1 MTLHLLPLRRMTMN
15 THFGPIIAPM
25 NGMLMRMMT
34 ATLSLFIGGAATA
47 VDQVSIVATTP
58 VCIEDDAANPS
69 VFTISRTSG
78 SGNLPVT
85 IDVFGSATLGLD
97 YSLPSGFT
105 YGSRAVRIL
114 RGGNYS
120 GPPSVSFSA
129 APGGGTRTV
138 GNGVIGIGSA
148 PVLAPGEYAAAPSV
162 TIVSPTGQSASLIP
176 ILAYKTIYAPQLDPI
191 PVVRSPLTSSP
202 PRLAGG
208 IAATGSINDQ
218 GRLVI
223 SSPGFGYEI
232 GEAVTFTA
240 PNVGVVATGKA
251 VYQIVGVTIAS
262 SGAGYGGSESVVIT
276 PDSLRDAR
284 GPGGILNPSGAQMTD
299 ASITKTFTVVA
310 VDITTPGAGYLNAP
324 PTVTFTTPSIG
335 SDDAVAEVST
345 VRTSILIPDGQ
356 ASTTLNAIPIAD
368 KKIELGE
375 EIQVSLIPVD
385 PAIYGVG
392 APSSATAVISDDD
405 MIVGW
410 NTVDASAEEDLL
422 GATPDES
429 IYSYVISRATGV
441 PNTENP
447 LTIDRTLKMQLTGT
461 SAATLNT
468 DFKLTYMYRHLNQPL
483 GKTMLELRTTDSDL
497 LNGWQVPTGFNLKK
511 GGAVINYVR
520 GPGELSV
527 GDVIQFGVDKDNTYI
542 VTSLNASFFTISPGL
557 VADVGENTLIRN
569 NLDILFSANG
579 GIQGNVLPGVLGFDT
594 YSTID
599 FTITPVYD
607 GTPEGSESLGLK
619 LLSSNDYLLADPQTQ
634 IAVIGDDDVL
644 PSISLSSNAARPTVL
659 NGTVTIG
666 AATIVLNAPITKDIV
681 FPYSISGNAI
691 AGVDYQAL
699 SGTVTV
705 PAGST
710 SATIQIVPLFT
721 ATTGAKTVVIT
732 LIDTQDYLLSG
743 SDSGIRNSSTTVN
756 ILDQAG
762 TVSVTAF
769 DPTATESEISNADP
783 GVFRVSIVRVGST
796 SPAVSVNYSITGSA
810 NPGSDYVVL
819 SGSTTIPA
827 GQNSVDIPV
836 VVVDDVIFE
845 PTEDVTLTLT
855 SAAGYNVASLN
866 ASASVQILDNE
877 PVVQISSNGNLAE
890 PSTKEQ
896 ITVFYPS
903 SSLNRSISIP
913 YVITGS
919 ATPSVDFSGLPSTF
933 TIPAGSNSATFT
945 ISVIDDAIAEGPES
959 VTLTLQ
965 SGTTYSINAVS
976 SFVTVQIADDEP
988 FVALVRKKDGREP
1001 ALSADAEVFLVNASG
1016 VRLEN
1021 RDGPAI
1027 SVSYQ
1032 LSPSVTLPATAGLD
1046 YTAPSGTGLGSV
1058 TIAQNQVSAL
1068 ITVPVLDDSLAEGD
1082 EGIVVTLK
1090 PSTNYTLTG
1099 NAALNTASLLIEDNE
1114 STLTVI
1120 KDKDAFEGRANG
1132 VVRISNRGGP
1142 VSAAVTVR
1150 YGITG
1155 SARAGLDYEPLS
1167 GVVTI
1172 PAGTEQIDIPV
1183 DSIDNSLLDPAR
1195 TVIITLKTST
1205 FYVIGGT
1212 GSATINIIDDDING
1226 GSTGNGT
1233 ADIGSG
1239 GGSCGLGGGVAVIT
1253 GVMVFL
1259 GTRLRRERRA

>member
-1 MTLHLLPLRRMTMN
+1 MD
-15 THFGPIIAPM
+15 THFGPILAPM
-25 NGMLMRMMT
+25 HGMLMRMMT
-34 ATLSLFIGGAATA
+34 AALCLFIGGAAAA
-47 VDQVSIVATTP
+47 VDQVSIVPTTP
-58 VCIEDDAANPS
+58 VCIEDVAANPA

-85 IDVFGSATLGLD
+85 IDVFGAASLGLD
-97 YSLPSGFT
+97 YSLPSGLT
-105 YGSRAVRIL
+105 YSSRAVRIL

-129 APGGGTRTV
+129 APGGGTTTV
-138 GNGVIGIGSA
+138 GNGVIGIRTA
-148 PVLAPGEYAAAPSV
+148 PVTAPGEYAAAPSLS
-162 TIVSPTGQSASLIP
+162 IIPPQGGQSASLIP

-191 PVVRSPLTSSP
+191 ARSNLTASP

-208 IAATGSINDQ
+208 IAAIGSINAQ

-232 GEAVTFTA
+232 GESVTFTV
-240 PNVGVVATGKA
+240 PSLGVVATGKA

-262 SGAGYGGSESVVIT
+262 SGAGYSGSENVVII

-284 GPGGILNPSGAQMTD
+284 GPGGIVDPSGAQMTD
-299 ASITKTFTVVA
+299 ASISKTFTVVA

-324 PTVTFTTPSIG
+324 PAVTFTTPSIG

-345 VRTSILIPDGQ
+345 VQTSILIPDGQ
-356 ASTTLNAIPIAD
+356 ATTTLNAIPISD
-368 KKIELGE
+368 KKIELAE

-392 APSSATAVISDDD
+392 APSSATAVVSDDD

-429 IYSYVISRATGV
+429 IYSYVISRSTGV

-447 LTIDRTLKMQLTGT
+447 LTIDRTIKMQLTGT

-483 GKTMLELRTTDSDL
+483 GKTMLELRTTTSDL
-497 LNGWQVPTGFNLKK
+497 LNGWKVPTGFNLKK
-511 GGAVINYVR
+511 GGSVINYVR

-527 GDVIQFGVDKDNTYI
+527 GDVIQFGVDKDNLYI
-542 VTSLNASFFTISPGL
+542 VTSLNASFFTINTGL

-569 NLDILFSANG
+569 NLDVLFSANG

-594 YSTID
+594 SYSTID

-705 PAGST
+705 PAGAT
-710 SATIQIVPLFT
+710 SATIQIVPFFT
-721 ATTGAKTVVIT
+721 GTTGAKTVVIT

-769 DPTATESEISNADP
+769 DPTAIETEISNAEP
-783 GVFRVSIVRVGST
+783 GAFRVSIVRVGST
-796 SPAVSVNYSITGSA
+796 SPAVSVSYAITGSA

-819 SGSTTIPA
+819 SGSATIPA

-836 VVVDDVIFE
+836 VVVDDIIFE

-890 PSTKEQ
+890 PSTNKE
-896 ITVFYPS
+896 ITVSYPS

-913 YVITGS
+913 YVISGS
-919 ATPSVDFSGLPSTF
+919 ATPGVDFSGLPSTF

-976 SFVTVQIADDEP
+976 NFVTVQIADDEP
-988 FVALVRKKDGREP
+988 FVALGQVTNGAEPTTPATVLVR
-1001 ALSADAEVFLVNASG
+1001 LVDSSG
-1016 VRLEN
+1016 VPLES
-1021 RDGPAI
+1021 RAGPAV
-1027 SVSYQ
+1027 SVSYE
-1032 LSPSVTLPATAGLD
+1032 LSPSVTLPATAGVD

-1058 TIAQNQVSAL
+1058 TIAQDQVSAP

-1090 PSTNYTLTG
+1090 PSTNYNLT
-1099 NAALNTASLLIEDNE
+1099 ATASLNTALLSILDNE

-1120 KDKDAFEGRANG
+1120 KVLDATEGQANG

-1172 PAGTEQIDIPV
+1172 PAGAERIDIPV
-1183 DSIDNSLLDPAR
+1183 DPINNSLFDAAR

-1205 FYVIGGT
+1205 SYVIGGS
-1212 GSATINIIDDDING
+1212 GAATVNIIDDDING

-1233 ADIGSG
+1233 ADLGSG

-1253 GVMVFL
+1253 GVMLFI